1 MAKKFEV
8 RFYVCFDVEMLV
20 KHSLK
25 NLMERDRHSQHLSP
39 WRSPCVVLVGP
50 LGMIRQIYSVV
61 TKVAVELV
69 ELVETRRRTCC
80 ELTYNL

>member
-1 MAKKFEV
+1 MGLQEA
-8 RFYVCFDVEMLV
+8 R
-20 KHSLK
+20 
-25 NLMERDRHSQHLSP
+25 
-39 WRSPCVVLVGP
+39 PCVVLVGP
-50 LGMIRQIYSVV
+50 PGMTRQIYSVF